1 MKMGVNWPDTR
12 TLKMED
18 RMKIDH
24 MTNKQVRTLVSKENS
39 RLHSHNAGNS
49 SSPTDEQGRR
59 GAT

>member
-39 RLHSHNAGNS
+39 RLHSHKCR
-49 SSPTDEQGRR
+49 QLI
-59 GAT
+59 